1 MRKINFA
8 IHGVPCSDI
17 ILDSGA
23 SIHLARQVDKNT
35 NVGSPLL
42 AFDGKRTFTTG
53 KGTVQF
59 THRSLTEPLP
69 PFSITLEDAEELPG
83 MSHPLIS
90 LGAFEARSSMFIK
103 EINNGARE

>member
-1 MRKINFA
+1 M
-8 IHGVPCSDI
+8 
-17 ILDSGA
+17 
-23 SIHLARQVDKNT
+23 
-35 NVGSPLL
+35 

-69 PFSITLEDAEELPG
+69 SFSITLEDAEELPG

-90 LGAFEARSSMFIK
+90 LGTLFSLGWTFDFGISEPGKAYAFPPCDDTEIPPRTDLRSHYTLQKILLSVLGKMFP
-103 EINNGARE
+103 